1 MAVFQCIHIYFSP
14 LTTVVSKVFVFFS
27 CSALFIFSFCSFTD
41 FQSFYNILKN
51 CRGHL
56 GERSVFSDRTEES
69 SAVQYFQVRGTHTHT
84 HSCVA
89 PVTEVTV
96 SEDPD
101 EPDEHSRVNILLS
114 VVSDRLLFPFFFPSV
129 LSFMAT
135 SPSNRTWCRT
145 MFGQGPTNGL
155 FSKTTLTSRTRW
167 FTCEY

>member
-14 LTTVVSKVFVFFS
+14 LTTVVSIVFVFFS

-114 VVSDRLLFPFFFPSV
+114 VVSDRLLFPFFFPPSSV
-129 LSFMAT
+129 LWLPLPAT
-135 SPSNRTWCRT
+135 EHDAGLCSDRDLPTGYSPK
-145 MFGQGPTNGL
+145 PL
-155 FSKTTLTSRTRW
+155 
-167 FTCEY
+167 